1 MAMTL
6 AFSEPATVNTGGAV
20 LAAGSV
26 YDTGH
31 GVWVYLG
38 FRSPG
43 NVACVQT
50 SPDRTTWTMHNMPS
64 ASTWRA
70 IAYAPTLQTNGRLVA
85 VGNGVAAKSDD
96 GGATWS
102 AAGTLPEANNWAD
115 VTWWTAQGM
124 FVAVSTNGTNRVMTS
139 TDGDT
144 WVAQAAAAAKGW
156 SGVICSDT
164 VAVAVTRNTS
174 TSTQQV
180 MTSADGAAWSLQTH
194 ADIKTDKGT
203 VSSGQRVGIGYSPDL
218 DMFLITGT
226 LNATGVTYAYRS
238 TDDGVTWTASNVVP
252 TISDTTNRGYTWSAA
267 AQSWYM
273 SCANANYGESTD
285 GITFTVTALS
295 LVSGHNGWTPMGYD
309 DASASW
315 LGGSTLGFD
324 SVLVVDL
331 VSLGALSPTTGT
343 KRGGTVV
350 TITGT
355 GLSGVAQGDVLFD
368 ASAALSVSAAA
379 DGRTVTCITPAHAVG
394 EVTVTITGIG
404 TL

>member
-1 MAMTL
+1 MAMSL
-6 AFSEPATVNTGGAV
+6 SFSEPSTVNTSGNF

-26 YDTGH
+26 YDSGH
-31 GVWVYLG
+31 NVWVYLG
-38 FRSPG
+38 FR
-43 NVACVQT
+43 NVANVASVQT
-50 SPDRTTWTMHNMPS
+50 APDRTTWTMHNMPS

-102 AAGTLPEANNWAD
+102 AAGTLPETNNWAD
-115 VTWWTAQGM
+115 VTWWTAQGI

-139 TDGDT
+139 ADGDT
-144 WVAQAAAAAKGW
+144 WVAQAAASAKAW
-156 SGVICSDT
+156 AGVICSDT
-164 VAVAVTRNTS
+164 VAVAVTNAS
-174 TSTQQV
+174 GASTQQV
-180 MTSADGAAWSLQTH
+180 MTSTDGATWNLQTH
-194 ADIKTDKGT
+194 DSITCQRGI
-203 VSSGQRVGIGYSPDL
+203 VSSATRHGIGYSPDL

-238 TDDGVTWTASNVVP
+238 TDDGVTWTASNVIP
-252 TISDTTNRGYTWSAA
+252 TISDSTARGYTWSAA
-267 AQSWYM
+267 AQSWYL

-285 GITFTVTALS
+285 GITWTVTALS
-295 LVSGHNGWTPMGYD
+295 LASGHNGWTPMGYD

-368 ASAALSVSAAA
+368 ALAALSVSAAA